1 MNNDKKLT
9 AADIP
14 QEMFEAMQRQ
24 FEAAP
29 QVRQMRTEQQL
40 YAKEGNWHSA
50 LQKGKE
56 IQALWTAFVTE
67 YVKQTNDSAE
77 QVDIRS
83 IGLTQDELQSVDTN
97 TLTLFMCCDIIDTCI
112 LEINDLIKKHSDDL
126 EFDSFDEVRDLSTM
140 VKGKLSVLNC
150 QTTLMQ
156 GSTWGAIVDNMYK
169 MMFNKAK
176 SIINKKGENLVNGK
190 K

>member
-1 MNNDKKLT
+1 
-9 AADIP
+9 
-14 QEMFEAMQRQ
+14 
-24 FEAAP
+24 
-29 QVRQMRTEQQL
+29 
-40 YAKEGNWHSA
+40 
-50 LQKGKE
+50 
-56 IQALWTAFVTE
+56 
-67 YVKQTNDSAE
+67 
-77 QVDIRS
+77 
-83 IGLTQDELQSVDTN
+83 
-97 TLTLFMCCDIIDTCI
+97 MCCDIIDTCI

-156 GSTWGAIVDNMYK
+156 GSIWGAIVDNMYK

-176 SIINKKGENLVNGK
+176 SIINKKGEDLVNGK